1 MRGKYNGK
9 KSTKKKKRM
18 ENTPSPA
25 SKEELRQEEVQV
37 VGKKI
42 ERHCLILVTI
52 KMIIK
57 SEHVCLKENYKQQQ
71 LQKITLLIHFIYK

>member
-1 MRGKYNGK
+1 
-9 KSTKKKKRM
+9 M

-25 SKEELRQEEVQV
+25 SKEELSQEEVQV

-71 LQKITLLIHFIYK
+71 LQKNNSFNSFHLQVILLFAIRCN

>member
-1 MRGKYNGK
+1 
-9 KSTKKKKRM
+9 M